1 MQNSTVETLANI
13 MKSLGHPIR
22 LKILCQLVDG
32 ALTVGQIHE
41 QSSTSYA
48 NVSQHLQRLQH
59 QGLVAT
65 DKQANFIYYSIATP
79 SIKEIIS
86 TLRRLYCAEGSD
98 TADPASHHKI
108 NP

>member
-1 MQNSTVETLANI
+1 MQNSTVETIAKI

-32 ALTVGQIHE
+32 AQTVGQIHE

-48 NVSQHLQRLQH
+48 NISQHLQRLQN

-65 DKQANFIYYSIATP
+65 GKQANFVRYSIAQP
-79 SIKEIIS
+79 SIKEIIG
-86 TLRRLYCAEGSD
+86 TLRRLYCAERSD
-98 TADPASHHKI
+98 PVDPASHHKI